1 MTKKNDIIKELS
13 SIIKNRIDTLPDN
26 SYVAK
31 ISKKGKV
38 KIANKFGEE
47 AFETVAA
54 FLSEG
59 EKELKEEVADLIFH
73 LLILL
78 EHSNVGWGDVLT
90 VLKKRMKN
98 D

>member
-1 MTKKNDIIKELS
+1 MTKENDIIKELS
-13 SIIKNRIDTLPDN
+13 SIIKNRIDILPDN

-38 KIANKFGEE
+38 KVANKFGEE

-59 EKELKEEVADLIFH
+59 DEELKEEEIKDDEESSTSAS
-73 LLILL
+73 
-78 EHSNVGWGDVLT
+78 ETST
-90 VLKKRMKN
+90 PA
-98 D
+98 

>member
-1 MTKKNDIIKELS
+1 MKKENDIIKELS
-13 SIIKNRIDTLPDN
+13 SIIKNRIDTLPDS
-26 SYVAK
+26 SYVSK

-47 AFETVAA
+47 SFETVAA

-59 EKELKEEVADLIFH
+59 DEELKEEVADLVFH

-78 EHSNVGWGDVLT
+78 GHSNVEWSDVLT

>member
-1 MTKKNDIIKELS
+1 MTKENDIIKELS
-13 SIIKNRIDTLPDN
+13 SIIKNRIDTLPDS
-26 SYVAK
+26 SYVSK

-47 AFETVAA
+47 SFETVAA

-59 EKELKEEVADLIFH
+59 DEELKEEVADLVFH

-78 EHSNVGWGDVLT
+78 GHSNVEWSDVLT